1 MFLWSLWRGVVVS
14 LAIAGVF
21 SIHGLVAEPIKSVFD
36 EDKTPREIEFD
47 LLNWGEYLDIEKG
60 KLTIDGVRLKLRPNY
75 GVINQTTTRL
85 GITDEDQGSA
95 VSLIDGMSDVKGYK
109 PEALA
114 LSFNCAVEVLE
125 IHLSSFTEDGK
136 NSEQAKLSYRGQ
148 EVVLKALPEAKDI
161 YKFNNPIKLSK
172 MEKLTLTWVRGNGFS
187 LDAIKI
193 RTIHKKGSLD

>member
-1 MFLWSLWRGVVVS
+1 M
-14 LAIAGVF
+14 AK
-21 SIHGLVAEPIKSVFD
+21 PIKSIFN

-47 LLNWGEYLDIEKG
+47 LLNWGEFLDIEKG

-85 GITDEDQGSA
+85 GITDQDQGSA
-95 VSLIDGMSDVKGYK
+95 VSLIDGMSDVKDYK
-109 PEALA
+109 PEALE
-114 LSFNCAVEVLE
+114 LSFNCAIEVLE

-136 NSEQAKLSYRGQ
+136 KSEQAKLSYQGQ
-148 EVVLKALPEAKDI
+148 EVELKAKPESKDI
-161 YKFNNPIKLSK
+161 YKFKAPIKLDK

-193 RTIHKKGSLD
+193 RTIPKKGSL